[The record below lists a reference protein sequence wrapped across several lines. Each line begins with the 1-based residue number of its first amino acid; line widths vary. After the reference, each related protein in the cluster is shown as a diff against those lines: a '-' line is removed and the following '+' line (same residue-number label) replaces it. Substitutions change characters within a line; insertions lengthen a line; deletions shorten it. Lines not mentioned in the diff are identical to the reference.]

1 MWFGKNI
8 ITKVGL
14 ALAMAVPALAADVA
28 PLYFENVPA
37 DSQQAYWDNLTKYK
51 IWGTTGISVGNEVML
66 PDESGWIGSATGGI
80 TTTGGRQKLG
90 GPIILGGGISLQ
102 DGTQFTTGP
111 VRATENFTAG
121 NDNQGHFFA
130 GTICLGGTADN
141 QVKIGINRAN
151 NGSLSTLHEGADA
164 LTGACAADSVPLTP
178 TKMTIPVVSGSHSYT
193 GDIHVSGTRY
203 IDIPPESETDKGMK
217 DLYLNSLSI
226 ANDGKLYIRMPAGGR
241 LTRIF
246 LQTLSFATHPTI
258 QVMYMDES
266 ATFTDGEWSGT
277 GTIIANQAYAGN
289 LLFYV
294 PHDIKFENTDNVPVQ
309 GTFISTGTITLLCN
323 MKFAGQM
330 LAENMVLGNQI
341 DGSSFIYV
349 PFDPPVIDLADPEA
363 RSWGTIYEGIIG
375 PQTLSVSLSKVPTTD
390 VSFKYCF
397 TATGDPANNKDME
410 ENETSTKASES
421 DIDVSNIPICNA
433 DGENSTVFETIHFV
447 RGRSIPEES
456 IAITVVNDKIE
467 EWTERFNIRIFG
479 LLGAVL
485 PDNMRSGEF
494 FVDIVDDDKAPQGK
508 DTTFVAVEDAD
519 FVFEKFPA
527 TTGSGTPLAVYSV
540 KIETMPTKGT
550 LTYFGEALVEGQVIP
565 FDSLG
570 NLIFRALPDDHGADY
585 DSLTYKILNEDDVVA
600 INSSWLKF
608 DVAAVNDAPTV
619 VSDTLKI
626 KENSAAG
633 EIVEGPFTVN
643 DVDDSKFTY
652 AFKSTDPN
660 YDAVNALYTIG
671 ADNAGALQIKV
682 KSGAKLDYESA
693 DSILTVTVIV
703 TDMASSTNGEGKKSV
718 ESEVVIKIL
727 DDNEKPKL
735 EDVVFFIDENSTV
748 GDSVGLVKAKDEDIW
763 TEFTYS
769 LLDST
774 EGVTEIF
781 EINPTTGKITVKKD
795 DALNYE
801 KDSVYYVKVV
811 ATDNGEKR
819 GFTNLSDTA
828 TVTIKLNDINE
839 DPKFEKVDDE
849 YNIVES
855 TKENPIDSGFVFGK
869 ALVFDPD
876 AKDVGALKVTL
887 TDKNKK
893 TGVTSAEDLF
903 DVTVIKHP
911 NADSAKVGYAL
922 VVISV
927 KDSAKLDYEA
937 LYNASANGVLF
948 DVTLTLTDESGVSVP
963 VDTKIRVDDSN
974 EAPDIQDATFA
985 IKENAPADT
994 LVGALKVTDPD
1005 DYTEYFRELV
1015 YTIVDENVPFKLDS
1029 NKILVNGALNHEDK
1043 TTYTFR
1049 VAVTDAHEDAL
1060 TDTATVTIT
1069 IENENENPDLKCLDD
1084 DDNCLG
1090 PYKIEENSP
1099 TGTTIHKF
1107 AVSDVDAGDVV
1118 TLAIVDTNGRGAD
1131 TLFGVKFNDDL
1142 TQMEVFVLDSAK
1154 LDYENLDPSYVVR
1167 LIVTDQG
1174 LLADTLVRVIN
1185 VIDVNEAPSI
1195 DDATFSIAENA
1206 KVNDEV
1212 GKVSAKDPDTKTP
1225 AYRELVY
1232 TIVDKNVPFRM
1243 DSNVVKVNGELNH
1256 EVTTTYTFKV
1266 AVTDKNDPKL
1276 TDTAT
1281 VTVTIDNVNEQPDI
1295 KCVEGDND
1303 CNGPFRIA
1311 ENSKTGTPIHTF
1323 AISDVDAVDQG
1334 KLTVTLTDKNG
1345 KNAAE
1350 LFDVSLNSAKT
1361 EVTVVVKDSAKLDY
1375 EAVDSIY
1382 TVILTVIDRDS
1393 LTDTLVRVIK
1403 VIDVNEKPSIEKV
1416 EKEIAEN
1423 LPNSTVVAEMKASD
1437 PDTIHKVEFAQLTYE
1452 ITTPNMP
1459 FGMNGNK
1466 VVVTDSSKL
1475 DFETNPK
1482 FEFYVKVKNCEYN
1495 SKGKLV
1501 AGAACLEDSAKVVLT
1516 LKDMNEKPDIKCIE
1530 GDNDC
1535 NGPFSI
1541 AENSKTGTPIHAFA
1555 ITDVDAAD
1563 QGKLTVTITD
1573 KNGKNAAELFDV
1585 SLNAAKTEVTVV
1597 VKDSAKLD
1605 YEAVDSI
1612 YTVILTV
1619 IDRDSLTDTL
1629 VRVIKVI
1636 DVNEKPSIE
1645 KVEKEIAE
1653 NLPNSTV
1660 VAEMK
1665 ASDPDTIHKVEF
1677 AQLTYEITTPNMP
1690 FGMNG
1695 NKVVVTDSSKLDF
1708 ETNPKFE
1715 FYVKVKNCEYNSK
1728 GKLVA
1733 GAACLEDSAKVVLTL
1748 KDMNEK
1754 PDIKCIEGD
1763 NDCNGPF
1770 SIAENSKTGTP
1781 IHAFAITDVDAAD
1794 QGKLTVTITDKNG
1807 KNAAELFDVS
1817 LNAAKTEVTVV
1828 VKDSAKLDYESVD
1841 SIYTV
1846 ILTVIDRDSLTDTL
1860 VRVIKVVDVN
1870 EKPTVKDIEKDVDEN
1885 LKNGTVVAEV
1895 EARDPDTIHKTEF
1908 AQLTYAITTP
1918 DMPFDMNG
1926 NKVVVTDSSK
1936 LDFETNPK
1944 FEFYV
1949 KVTNCEYDSKGKLVA
1964 GAACLE
1970 DSAKVII
1977 NLNDVNERPKIIIDD
1992 PDDDDDDDDSDSLC
2006 VAHCDTTNRGNGDH
2020 GKDVLTVGVNEN
2032 SPKGKVVFEYVVY
2045 DEDAGDMESLKP
2057 FIEQFS
2063 SNVSGKKAEDLF
2075 EITKKKVG
2083 KNSQGKDKWKIIVS
2097 VKDSLNYE
2105 TLRNATSNTD
2115 PNPQFTVRVIVSD
2128 QSGNGV
2134 ELRDTIL
2141 RVIEVHDVNES
2152 PLFDVWPCEIAENNE
2167 IGDSI
2172 GKIEHPSDI
2181 DSMARPEN
2189 VDFYDNQFKL
2199 VGGDTALFDLEYG
2212 GPLNIKLVAKVKFD
2226 CESEPYKDRC
2236 GVKDA
2241 FNVVL
2246 DYYDKQDTSIKMTK
2260 TVPITL
2266 IDVNELPEI
2275 KTEVIEVVENA
2286 KKGTV
2291 VDTIKAEDVD
2301 VYDTVLT
2308 YTLAED
2314 NSKCFDIG
2322 KNSGIVTV
2330 KTDKCASL
2338 DYEKNTELPI
2348 KVKVT
2353 DTKGGSVSK
2362 VIRVK
2367 IKDVNEA
2374 PNLDNKTITVKED
2387 TPVGTVVDK
2396 VVATDPDKA
2405 PEYSDLTYKVIGGDT
2420 TMFSIDPKTGEVTL
2434 KDTLDYE
2441 LKAHSYKLIVQVD
2454 DHEYPDIATLTINIK
2469 NVEEWSDVVITKY
2482 DNIDSTW
2489 NYPDTIYT
2497 NQPEGTITWKQDGE
2511 IMSVDTTLK
2520 KGKNVIVITY
2530 KDPTKDYPGKDTIVV
2545 MFNDDTPVV
2554 TVSAKAVDVKAE
2566 NVYTIVER
2574 TDLAAEDTNIYVNKL
2589 KDSIYVTVKDKASK
2603 RDTAFAVEISL
2614 EPVVVPQT
2622 TLNKVSDIAKNT
2634 RPVNDIKLSNE
2645 ATRIS
2650 LNGDEIKLTYN
2661 EVYGK
2666 DTVTVSYVTDKKG
2679 EPVKVPVVNAK
2690 GKIDS
2695 LEIITISYKT
2705 VINGE
2710 EVTISYQAEANTG
2723 EVLAKG
2729 PSGELMV
2736 QGASKKSS
2744 SKDGKESSSSSS
2756 DVVGKMASEGI
2767 FTVVSEKAD
2776 TLGNSTV
2783 VSYAIDEKGVMV
2795 KNEEGDIGYA
2805 VTYTYVNMYGN
2816 AASQSVFIVLD
2827 QVGPK
2832 VEIITPANGSV
2843 VRSNYVTVEW
2853 TVNGI
2858 KQDTLTLQGLEK
2870 GANVI
2875 VRFFR
2880 DKAGNEASDTVFV
2893 VMKDSKDVDLAVEE
2907 PVTEITKEKVEEYYA
2922 INPPEEGQTFA
2933 VSVRNPTTGEE
2944 KETLIGGKFETKDGS
2959 GKEPY
2964 PGVKG
2969 SKHLGP
2975 TLTMD
2980 VKLPVINAVGGLAT
2994 MDDLVSSDGMIPLEG
3009 VDAENATKVTVEQY
3023 VEDYCEDG
3031 FKLNGDLSQVNMYRS
3046 KMHVQIWIYTSLGN
3060 FVDYYAF
3067 TQDLNDPSYTNEAGL
3082 LEMYFEMKPD
3092 KDGFVKADNGKLYA
3106 TGSYLYKVEASI
3118 RSELRCTLPPVADPT
3133 GKKMGDKV
3141 KSGDELLKSFGYKR
3155 PPNK

>member
-1382 TVILTVIDRDS
+1382 TVVLTVIDLDS

-1423 LPNSTVVAEMKASD
+1423 LPN
-1437 PDTIHKVEFAQLTYE
+1437 
-1452 ITTPNMP
+1452 
-1459 FGMNGNK
+1459 G
-1466 VVVTDSSKL
+1466 
-1475 DFETNPK
+1475 
-1482 FEFYVKVKNCEYN
+1482 
-1495 SKGKLV
+1495 
-1501 AGAACLEDSAKVVLT
+1501 
-1516 LKDMNEKPDIKCIE
+1516 
-1530 GDNDC
+1530 
-1535 NGPFSI
+1535 
-1541 AENSKTGTPIHAFA
+1541 
-1555 ITDVDAAD
+1555 
-1563 QGKLTVTITD
+1563 
-1573 KNGKNAAELFDV
+1573 
-1585 SLNAAKTEVTVV
+1585 
-1597 VKDSAKLD
+1597 
-1605 YEAVDSI
+1605 
-1612 YTVILTV
+1612 
-1619 IDRDSLTDTL
+1619 
-1629 VRVIKVI
+1629 
-1636 DVNEKPSIE
+1636 
-1645 KVEKEIAE
+1645 
-1653 NLPNSTV
+1653 TV

>member
-14 ALAMAVPALAADVA
+14 VLAMAVPAFAADVA
-28 PLYFENVPA
+28 PLYFEKVESGST
-37 DSQQAYWDNLTKYK
+37 SQDYWNLLTKYK
-51 IWGTTGISVGNEVML
+51 LWGSTGIKMGTTEI
-66 PDESGWIGSATGGI
+66 PDKSGWVGTASGNMTGTNANTI
-80 TTTGGRQKLG
+80 LG
-90 GPIILGGGISLQ
+90 GPILIGGNISLG
-102 DGTQFTTGP
+102 DGTKFVSGPTRTTGS
-111 VRATENFTAG
+111 FTAG
-121 NDNQGHFFA
+121 NDNGSEFHGTTCVA
-130 GTICLGGTADN
+130 GTVDQTIRSGVTRAGGTL
-141 QVKIGINRAN
+141 VVG
-151 NGSLSTLHEGADA
+151 EGA
-164 LTGACAADSVPLTP
+164 TENNAAWLGSCIVDSVPGIKSDLRVP
-178 TKMTIPVVSGSHSYT
+178 AINPAQAYQEAIVVGDRGVRYVDVPPGGSREVY
-193 GDIHVSGTRY
+193 DIYLKNIQMGSSAH
-203 IDIPPESETDKGMK
+203 
-217 DLYLNSLSI
+217 LYV
-226 ANDGKLYIRMPAGGR
+226 RMQNNGR
-241 LTRIF
+241 LTRFF
-246 LQTLSFATHPTI
+246 LNNFTPSDHPNI
-258 QVMYMDES
+258 QVVYMDS
-266 ATFTDGEWSGT
+266 LATFSNGHWYGT
-277 GTIIANQAYAGN
+277 ETIVPNKDYAGH
-289 LLFYV
+289 LMFYV
-294 PHDIKFENTDNVPVQ
+294 DTDINFSNTDNTPMQ
-309 GTFISTGTITLLCN
+309 GTFISKGQIKLVSN
-323 MKFAGQM
+323 VDFAGQ
-330 LAENMVLGNQI
+330 LIADFLDLGNQI
-341 DGSSFIYV
+341 NGGSFIYV
-349 PFDPPVIDLADPEA
+349 PFDPPILKLEPELGTRLEFPENGVFVKVPIKLDTAAKVDVFFDYCFEVDASNIAEGQKAASLADLGADSAGYHRPICG
-363 RSWGTIYEGIIG
+363 SGVGH
-375 PQTLSVSLSKVPTTD
+375 VSIHQGEYAPDETD
-390 VSFKYCF
+390 
-397 TATGDPANNKDME
+397 KD
-410 ENETSTKASES
+410 SSIWIKAIE
-421 DIDVSNIPICNA
+421 DNIPEGDEI
-433 DGENSTVFETIHFV
+433 
-447 RGRSIPEES
+447 
-456 IAITVVNDKIE
+456 VNLKI
-467 EWTERFNIRIFG
+467 FNVT
-479 LLGAVL
+479 GAVMPGDKREGYFPL
-485 PDNMRSGEF
+485 
-494 FVDIVDDDKAPQGK
+494 VIVDSDREPKTRS
-508 DTTFVAVEDAD
+508 DTIVAMEDVLYTFAK
-519 FVFEKFPA
+519 EKFYYESA
-527 TTGSGTPLAVYSV
+527 IFHKEEKGVL
-540 KIETMPTKGT
+540 IETLPAKGT
-550 LTYFGEALVEGQVIP
+550 LLYMGDTVKAAKLFIPVDSLAEGQLQYIGAEDKFGVP
-565 FDSLG
+565 YTSFTFRVVDEDSLLSKNAETITV
-570 NLIFRALPDDHGADY
+570 NLLP
-585 DSLTYKILNEDDVVA
+585 
-600 INSSWLKF
+600 
-608 DVAAVNDAPTV
+608 VNDAPFAH
-619 VSDTLKI
+619 DTTY
-626 KENSAAG
+626 S
-633 EIVEGPFTVN
+633 IVENNANKDVLEGSITVD
-643 DVDDSKFTY
+643 DVDDAIFTY
-652 AFKSTDPN
+652 AFDESDAN
-660 YDAVNALYTIG
+660 YAAVSALYVIDSKTGLIS
-671 ADNAGALQIKV
+671 V
-682 KSGAKLDYESA
+682 KDGVTLNYESK
-693 DSILTVTVIV
+693 DSILTIVVKV
-703 TDMASSTNGEGKKSV
+703 TDAASTTSGEGKITVNSNV
-718 ESEVVIKIL
+718 TIKIL
-727 DDNEKPKL
+727 DDNEKPQID
-735 EDVVFFIDENSTV
+735 DVVFFVDENSTV
-748 GDSVGLVKAKDEDIW
+748 GDSVGQVTASDEDLW
-763 TEFTYS
+763 NVFTYS

-774 EGVTEIF
+774 AGVTEIF
-781 EINPTTGKITVKKD
+781 EINAATGKITVKKD
-795 DALNYE
+795 NALNYE
-801 KDSVYYVKVV
+801 QDSVYYVKVV
-811 ATDNGEKR
+811 VTDNGKDF

-828 TVTIKLNDINE
+828 TVTIKLKDVNE

-849 YNIVES
+849 YNVVES
-855 TKENPIDSGFVFGK
+855 TKENPVVNGYVIGK

-876 AKDVGALKVTL
+876 AKDVGGLTAALV
-887 TDKNKK
+887 DKNKK
-893 TGVTSAEDLF
+893 AGTTSAEDLF
-903 DVTVIKHP
+903 NVTVVKHS
-911 NADSAKVGYAL
+911 NVDSAKVGYAY

-937 LYNASANGVLF
+937 LYNASISGVLF
-948 DVTLTLTDESGVSVP
+948 DVTLTLTDDSGESVSA
-963 VDTKIRVDDSN
+963 DTKIRVDDSN
-974 EAPDIQDATFA
+974 EAPSIEDATFSVA
-985 IKENAPADT
+985 ENSSVNT
-994 LVGALKVTDPD
+994 EVGALTVTDPD
-1005 DYTEYFRELV
+1005 DYNEFFRELV
-1015 YTIVDENVPFKLDS
+1015 YTIVDENVPFRMDS
-1029 NKILVNGALNHEDK
+1029 NVVKVNGELNHEVT
-1043 TTYTFR
+1043 TTYTFK

-1069 IENENENPDLKCLDD
+1069 IDNVNENPDLDCLED
-1084 DDNCLG
+1084 DDNCNG
-1090 PYKIEENSP
+1090 PYDIKENSP

-1107 AVSDVDAGDVV
+1107 AVSDVDAADVL
-1118 TLAIVDTNGRGAD
+1118 TLAIEDTNSRGAE
-1131 TLFGVKFNDDL
+1131 TLFDVKFNGDS
-1142 TQMEVFVLDSAK
+1142 TQMEVFVKDSAK
-1154 LDYENLDPSYVVR
+1154 LDYEKLDPSYVVR
-1167 LIVTDQG
+1167 LIVTDAG
-1174 LLADTLVRVIN
+1174 GLADTLVRVIN

-1206 KVNDEV
+1206 KVDDEV

-1281 VTVTIDNVNEQPDI
+1281 VTVTIDNVNEQPDLDCLEDDDNCNGPYDIKENSPTGTTIHKFAVSDVDAADVLTLAIEDTNSRGAETLFDVKFNGDSTQMEVFVKDSAKLDYEKLDPSYVVRLIVTDAGGLADTLVRVINVIDVNEAPEIADANFNVDENSGVGSEVGVMTVTDPDKDPKFRQLVYNVVDQDVPFRMDSNVVKVNGPINFEETTTYTFKVAVKDKNDPKLTDTATVTVTIDNVNEQPDLDCLEDDDNCNGPYDIKENSPTGTTIHKFAVSDVDAADVLTLAIEDTNSRGAETLFDVKFNGDSTQMEVFVKDSAKLDYEKLDPSYVVRLIVTDAGGLADTLVRVINVIDVNEAPEIADANFNVDENSGVGSEVGVMTVTDPDKDPKFRQLVYNVVDQDVPFRMDSNVVKVNGPINFEETTTYTFKVAVKDKNDPKLTDTATVTVTIDNVNEKPDI

-1311 ENSKTGTPIHTF
+1311 ENSKTNTTIHTF
-1323 AISDVDAVDQG
+1323 AISDVDAADQG
-1334 KLTVTLTDKNG
+1334 KLTVALTDKNG
-1345 KNAAE
+1345 SNAAD
-1350 LFDVSLNSAKT
+1350 LFDVTLNAAKT
-1361 EVTVVVKDSAKLDY
+1361 EVNVVVKDSAKLDY
-1375 EAVDSIY
+1375 EKVDSIY
-1382 TVILTVIDRDS
+1382 TVVLTVMDLDS

-1403 VIDVNEKPSIEKV
+1403 VI
-1416 EKEIAEN
+1416 
-1423 LPNSTVVAEMKASD
+1423 
-1437 PDTIHKVEFAQLTYE
+1437 
-1452 ITTPNMP
+1452 
-1459 FGMNGNK
+1459 
-1466 VVVTDSSKL
+1466 
-1475 DFETNPK
+1475 
-1482 FEFYVKVKNCEYN
+1482 
-1495 SKGKLV
+1495 
-1501 AGAACLEDSAKVVLT
+1501 
-1516 LKDMNEKPDIKCIE
+1516 
-1530 GDNDC
+1530 
-1535 NGPFSI
+1535 
-1541 AENSKTGTPIHAFA
+1541 
-1555 ITDVDAAD
+1555 
-1563 QGKLTVTITD
+1563 
-1573 KNGKNAAELFDV
+1573 
-1585 SLNAAKTEVTVV
+1585 
-1597 VKDSAKLD
+1597 
-1605 YEAVDSI
+1605 
-1612 YTVILTV
+1612 
-1619 IDRDSLTDTL
+1619 
-1629 VRVIKVI
+1629 
-1636 DVNEKPSIE
+1636 
-1645 KVEKEIAE
+1645 
-1653 NLPNSTV
+1653 
-1660 VAEMK
+1660 
-1665 ASDPDTIHKVEF
+1665 
-1677 AQLTYEITTPNMP
+1677 
-1690 FGMNG
+1690 
-1695 NKVVVTDSSKLDF
+1695 
-1708 ETNPKFE
+1708 
-1715 FYVKVKNCEYNSK
+1715 
-1728 GKLVA
+1728 
-1733 GAACLEDSAKVVLTL
+1733 
-1748 KDMNEK
+1748 
-1754 PDIKCIEGD
+1754 
-1763 NDCNGPF
+1763 
-1770 SIAENSKTGTP
+1770 
-1781 IHAFAITDVDAAD
+1781 
-1794 QGKLTVTITDKNG
+1794 
-1807 KNAAELFDVS
+1807 
-1817 LNAAKTEVTVV
+1817 
-1828 VKDSAKLDYESVD
+1828 
-1841 SIYTV
+1841 
-1846 ILTVIDRDSLTDTL
+1846 
-1860 VRVIKVVDVN
+1860 DVN

-1895 EARDPDTIHKTEF
+1895 EAKDPDTIHKTEF

-2006 VAHCDTTNRGNGDH
+2006 VAHCDTTNRGSGDH
-2020 GKDVLTVGVNEN
+2020 GKDILTVGVNEN

-2057 FIEQFS
+2057 SIEQFS

-2105 TLRNATSNTD
+2105 TLRNAKSNND

-2134 ELRDTIL
+2134 ELKDTIL

-2152 PLFDVWPCEIAENNE
+2152 PLFDVWPCEIAENND

-2181 DSMARPEN
+2181 DSMARPEH

-2308 YTLAED
+2308 YSLAED

-2330 KTDKCASL
+2330 KTDKCPSL

-2614 EPVVVPQT
+2614 EPVTIPQA
-2622 TLNKVSDIAKNT
+2622 TLSKVSDISKKT
-2634 RPVNDIKLSNE
+2634 RPVDDIKLSNE

-2650 LNGDEIKLTYN
+2650 LNGDEIKLTYS

-3133 GKKMGDKV
+3133 GKKLGDKV